1 MRRAILLSLSVALG
15 LPAQQYTRGVGVYPG
30 APEEDFGPVMVV
42 DAASYRNLALHRPAY
57 QSSSYDYNLTAQL
70 VTDGIKETALPG
82 WVSVSASEIGT
93 LRKADRESVL
103 DHNLTSGVDLH
114 GAKPWVELGVGGG
127 GVPPEVDRVELFARV
142 ESFGPLAGPARS
154 PLRRRADVERTGANG
169 GHGSSRPAV
178 PDVHGLHGA
187 SRNRFYR
194 VAFEAASAR
203 RAASRGGAVRW
214 EPARGDRRAVPL
226 QQRLDERG
234 LRKEWVYV
242 DLGAHCT
249 FDRVALTGYGA
260 PRKARSRFPTTP
272 PPGPP
277 FGSCRQPARLPTISS
292 LPSPPKRDTCAC

>member
-15 LPAQQYTRGVGVYPG
+15 LPAQEYTRGVGVYPG
-30 APEEDFGPVMVV
+30 APAEDFGPVMVV

-142 ESFGPLAGPARS
+142 ESFGPAGWTCTVS
-154 PLRRRADVERTGANG
+154 GSDDERTWKELGRTAG
-169 GHGSSRPAV
+169 TDRP
-178 PDVHGLHGA
+178 GRQFRT
-187 SRNRFYR
+187 S
-194 VAFEAASAR
+194 
-203 RAASRGGAVRW
+203 
-214 EPARGDRRAVPL
+214 
-226 QQRLDERG
+226 
-234 LRKEWVYV
+234 
-242 DLGAHCT
+242 
-249 FDRVALTGYGA
+249 VALTAPAPSTTSLSGA
-260 PRKARSRFPTTP
+260 TV
-272 PPGPP
+272 PGWM
-277 FGSCRQPARLPTISS
+277 
-292 LPSPPKRDTCAC
+292 